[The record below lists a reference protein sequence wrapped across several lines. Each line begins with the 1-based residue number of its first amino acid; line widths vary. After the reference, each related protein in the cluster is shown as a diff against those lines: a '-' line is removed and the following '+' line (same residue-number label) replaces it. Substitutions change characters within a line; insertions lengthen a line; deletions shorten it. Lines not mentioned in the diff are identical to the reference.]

1 MKEKMN
7 VKTMHERAHRAGWQI
22 GRLFGVGMPLIL
34 IGIAALDYV
43 QALMS
48 PEVMGAAHGT
58 AREGSVQAVAIR
70 LSNPSLLDRLVA
82 SLPSLTILLTA
93 ALTLGYLA
101 WSANQRAHHVPG
113 FRATK
118 VRKNFFGAAGFVVV
132 FSSVAMNQIG
142 RSYFEAELV
151 FRGGMVAL
159 VVGAAALVVLDSV
172 DAKGYWNQE
181 HGRATELDK
190 KMQDVV

>member
-1 MKEKMN
+1 MD
-7 VKTMHERAHRAGWQI
+7 VKTANERAHRTGWQI
-22 GRLFGVGMPLIL
+22 GRIVSVGLPLAV
-34 IGIAALDYV
+34 IGIAAVDYV
-43 QALMS
+43 QALRS
-48 PEVMGAAHGT
+48 PEVMGAAHG
-58 AREGSVQAVAIR
+58 ANREGSVQAVVVR
-70 LSNPSLLDRLVA
+70 LSDPSLLDRLIA
-82 SLPSLTILLTA
+82 SLPALTILLTA

-101 WSANQRAHHVPG
+101 WSANQRAHRAPG

-118 VRKNFFGAAGFVVV
+118 ARKNFFGAAGFAVVL
-132 FSSVAMNQIG
+132 SSIAMNEIG
-142 RSYFEAELV
+142 ERYFEAELV
-151 FRGGMVAL
+151 FSAEMVVL